1 MKTSLRFLK
10 VAVSVE
16 DLQKASYKCSDLI
29 VTSIEFDKSS
39 DELVLIL
46 ESINSE
52 MKDKQFDRI
61 VKNLQVEINDQSL
74 RRKINDETANTRNLI
89 LAHTFSNLTKEK

>member
-1 MKTSLRFLK
+1 MKTTLRFLRA
-10 VAVSVE
+10 AVSVE
-16 DLQKASYKCSDLI
+16 DLQKASYKFSDLI
-29 VTSIEFDKSS
+29 VTSIESDKSS
-39 DELVLIL
+39 DELNLLL

-61 VKNLQVEINDQSL
+61 VKNLQGEINDQSL
-74 RRKINDETANTRNLI
+74 RRKINDETSSTRNLI